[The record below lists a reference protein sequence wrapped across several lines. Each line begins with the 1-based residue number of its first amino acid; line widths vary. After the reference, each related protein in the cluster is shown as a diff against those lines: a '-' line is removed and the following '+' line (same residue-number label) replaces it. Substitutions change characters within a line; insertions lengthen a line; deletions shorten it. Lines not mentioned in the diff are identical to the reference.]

1 MADPWPQVGIET
13 YKDISLTA
21 LAEVSIYYR
30 DFAETLREV
39 PDERGLTDLF
49 ILKLAHKH
57 ARFYGTRTTGRV
69 EGREGHDYI
78 FQCTIKRPT
87 NGQVERVRMYIQAKT
102 FKPDNNGILVAD
114 FTYRNKQGV
123 LQMNLLQQTV
133 AQERINDPTI
143 RFFAGYLIYCTEHEF
158 NLFVPVDDVI
168 AAYTILPNNPG
179 PGVVANRA
187 LSQLFVQDKLKYPI
201 FDLLQDAM

>member
-1 MADPWPQVGIET
+1 MANPWPQVGIET
-13 YKDISLTA
+13 YKVISLTA
-21 LAEVSIYYR
+21 LGEVSAYYD
-30 DFAETLREV
+30 DFARTLGEI
-39 PDERGLTDLF
+39 PDERGLTDQFL
-49 ILKLAHKH
+49 LKLAHGH
-57 ARFYGTRTTGRV
+57 ARFYGTRTTTAV

-87 NGQVERVRMYIQAKT
+87 DGQVERVKMYIQAKT

-114 FTYRNKQGV
+114 FTYQNANGM
-123 LQMNLLQQTV
+123 QMNLLRNTV
-133 AQERINDPTI
+133 AQARINNPTI
-143 RFFAGYLIYCTEHEF
+143 RSFAGYLIYCTDRQF
-158 NLFVPVDDVI
+158 NLFIPVDDVI

-179 PGVVANRA
+179 PVVANRA